1 MKRLLSLLLFFL
13 TALVM
18 TASSFDVERLR
29 VEYADEPLSVETE
42 CPRFSWLIDAGELR
56 GVRQKA
62 YRIVV
67 TDESGREVW
76 NSGKKESDVSL
87 GIAYEGMPLK
97 PTAHYDWTVEVWT
110 NKGRRSASSW
120 FETGLMS
127 ADRAYEGWS
136 GAKWIG
142 ADADDMLLYAP
153 YLSVFRLE
161 WTVCLKA
168 GSADMR
174 VGVVYG
180 ANDARLADADM
191 NHWQLKSDKNRSYVL
206 AELDMTPL
214 VDGKGEARMNIFRV
228 GYAATDSRTKPL
240 HSFRIPQD
248 VIGKDGVNAPHSV
261 SLASEFGI
269 TEVWV
274 DGRSVGRVN
283 INPVGSGGGDFIA
296 YPVVGDVGYY
306 VPAQSEA
313 EFSAVRL
320 RHFRSPSNIVFTLT
334 ENGISIAGGET
345 DCYRIS
351 ELPTVGSP
359 MLRTTFRTESKPIV
373 RARLYATARGI
384 YDFYINNERVGAD
397 YFNPGLTQYNR
408 HHTYQ
413 TFDVTSMLS
422 AGDNAMGAVLAEG
435 WWSGPSTF
443 MGGYWNFFGDRQSLL
458 AKLVVT
464 YEDGSSQTV
473 VTDPSTWRCTTDGPM
488 LYGSSFQG
496 EVYDATREAAFEG
509 WSAPAY
515 DDSAWQSAVEVPLEG
530 NVCREGSPEVP
541 VPADFSQFELL
552 AQYGQGVRAV
562 DTLTAVSVEEVR
574 PGVFVYDMGQ
584 NMAGVPHIALGEA
597 ERGQRITLRFAEVK
611 YPDLSEY
618 KNNSGMIMLENIRAA
633 MAQDI
638 YVACGDG
645 KDIISPRHTY
655 HGYRYVELTG
665 IDRPLPAE
673 AVKGIVLSSIH
684 EVTADYRTS
693 NEKVNRLW
701 ENIRWSSL
709 ANFMSIPTD
718 CPQRNER
725 LGWTGDISVFS
736 RTATYMADL
745 SQFLRRFMLDMRD
758 TQRADG
764 RFPDVAPLGTGFG
777 GVLWGSAGIT
787 VPWECYRQ
795 YGDIR
800 LLEEHYDAMRRY
812 IDYIITGTMEKST
825 GLIVQNRAWGDLGDW
840 LGPEH
845 DKNDKSLLWEAY
857 FIYDLS
863 IMQQVATILG
873 HEADAERYR
882 SLREQRKQFFCRTY
896 LDPQTSKTLFS
907 AFDAGR
913 KGTLVDT
920 QTSYVLPL
928 VFDVVDGAERE
939 RTMANLITTVER
951 SSRMDNGRES
961 GPYSLLTGFI
971 GTAWISAALS
981 DGGRTD
987 MAYRLL
993 QQTTYPSWLY
1003 SVEQGATTIWERL
1016 NSYTHNDGFGGN
1028 NHMNS
1033 FNHYSF
1039 GAVGAWMCDHSLGI
1053 RRDTVSLAFKH
1064 FILAP
1069 EPDPTGGMTHAS
1081 GHYDSMYGRIE
1092 SAWAVNGETANYE
1105 FTVPAN
1111 TSATLILDA
1120 SPTDNVLLDGKKF
1133 KSNKHVR
1140 LLRRTDNEIVIE
1152 LQSGRYCFAVQKQ

>member
-1 MKRLLSLLLFFL
+1 
-13 TALVM
+13 M
-18 TASSFDVERLR
+18 TASSIDVERLR
-29 VEYADEPLSVETE
+29 VEYAEEPLSVEAE
-42 CPRFSWLIDAGELR
+42 CPRFSWQIDAGEMR
-56 GVRQKA
+56 GVVQKA
-62 YRIVV
+62 YRIIV
-67 TDESGREVW
+67 TDDSGQGVW
-76 NSGKKESDVSL
+76 NSGKVESDLSL
-87 GIAYEGMPLK
+87 GIAYGGQALK
-97 PTAHYDWTVEVWT
+97 PATHYDWTVEVWT
-110 NKGRRSASSW
+110 NKGRCSASSW

-127 ADRAYEGWS
+127 ADKAYEGWS

-142 ADADDMLLYAP
+142 AETDAVQVYAP

-161 WTVCLKA
+161 WTVMLKPESKCMRA
-168 GSADMR
+168 GLI
-174 VGVVYG
+174 YG
-180 ANDARLADADM
+180 ANDARLANPNM
-191 NHWQLKSDKNRSYVL
+191 NHWQLESEKGESYVL
-206 AELDMTPL
+206 AELDMTAL
-214 VDGKGEARMNIFRV
+214 AEGDARLNIYRV

-248 VIGKDGVNAPHSV
+248 VIGKADVNAPHAVRLS
-261 SLASEFGI
+261 SEYGI

-274 DGRSVGRVN
+274 DGRSVGRAN
-283 INPVGSGGGDFIA
+283 INPVGGGGGDYIA

-306 VPAQSEA
+306 VPAHSEA

-320 RHFRSPSNIVFTLT
+320 RHFRSPSNVIMSLT
-334 ENGISIAGGET
+334 ENAVGVAGGET

-351 ELPTVGSP
+351 GLPTVGSP
-359 MLRTTFRTESKPIV
+359 MLRTTFQTERKRIV

-384 YDFYINNERVGAD
+384 YDFYINNEKVGTD

-413 TFDVTSMLS
+413 TFDVTALLTE
-422 AGDNAMGAVLAEG
+422 GGNAMGAVLTEG

-464 YEDGSSQTV
+464 YEDGSSQTI
-473 VTDPSTWRCTTDGPM
+473 VTQPDTWRQTTEGPV
-488 LYGSSFQG
+488 LYGSFFQG
-496 EVYDATREAAFEG
+496 EVYDATREAVFEG
-509 WSAPAY
+509 WSTYAY
-515 DDSAWQSAVEVPLEG
+515 DDSAWKPAMEVPLQG
-530 NVCREGSPEVP
+530 NVCLEGSPEVP
-541 VPADFSQFELL
+541 VPADFSKFEQL

-584 NMAGVPHIALGEA
+584 NMAGVPQIALGEV
-597 ERGQRITLRFAEVK
+597 ERGQKITLRFAEVK
-611 YPDLSEY
+611 YPDLPEY

-638 YVACGDG
+638 YVARGDG
-645 KDIISPRHTY
+645 KDVISPRHTY
-655 HGYRYVELTG
+655 HGYRFVEVTG
-665 IDRPLPAE
+665 IDSQLPVE
-673 AVKGIVLSSIH
+673 AVKGVVLSSIH
-684 EVTADYRTS
+684 EVSADYRTS

-701 ENIRWSSL
+701 ENIKWSSL

-736 RTATYMADL
+736 RTATYMSDV

-795 YGDIR
+795 YGDR
-800 LLEEHYDAMRRY
+800 LLLEEHYEAMCRY
-812 IDYIITGTMEKST
+812 IDYIMNGTMEKST

-857 FIYDLS
+857 FIYDLD
-863 IMQQVATILG
+863 IMAQVAAILG
-873 HEADAERYR
+873 HEDDALRYR
-882 SLREQRKQFFCRTY
+882 ELREKRKDFFRSTY
-896 LDPQTSKTLFS
+896 LDGKTGKTMFS

-913 KGTLVDT
+913 KGSLVDT

-928 VFDVVDGAERE
+928 VFDVVEGEERE
-939 RTMANLITTVER
+939 RVMDNLITTVER
-951 SSRMDNGRES
+951 RGRMDNGRES
-961 GPYSLLTGFI
+961 EPYSLLTGFI

-981 DGGRTD
+981 DNGRSD

-993 QQTTYPSWLY
+993 QQTSYPSWLY

-1053 RRDTVSLAFKH
+1053 RRDSSAVAFKH
-1064 FILAP
+1064 FVLAP
-1069 EPDPTGGMTHAS
+1069 EPDPTGEMTHAK

-1092 SAWAVNGETANYE
+1092 SGWRRNGNATEYE

-1120 SPTDNVLLDGKKF
+1120 TPADEVLLDGKKL
-1133 KSNKHVR
+1133 KDNKHVR
-1140 LLRRTDNEIVIE
+1140 LLRRTDNKIVVE
-1152 LQSGRYCFAVQKQ
+1152 LQSGHYCFAMQKQ